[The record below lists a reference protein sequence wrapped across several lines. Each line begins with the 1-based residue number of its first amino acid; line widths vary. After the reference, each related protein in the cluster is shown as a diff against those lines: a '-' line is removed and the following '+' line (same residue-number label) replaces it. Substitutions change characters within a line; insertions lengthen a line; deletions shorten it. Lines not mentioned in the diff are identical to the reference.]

1 MKFTVGDSASF
12 SKTISESDVYQ
23 FAGITG
29 DFNPVHIDEVYAS
42 NTIFK
47 KRIVHG
53 MLVSS
58 FISTVLASKI
68 PGEGTIYV
76 GQELKFTRPVYIGD
90 TITAKLELIEI
101 INEKRW
107 KIQSQVFNQNGEM
120 VVDGFSIVK
129 PPQF

>member
-1 MKFTVGDSASF
+1 MKFTVGDSATF